1 MKRAVAVI
9 TFLALTLPAAAA
21 PKTVT
26 LHWYG
31 QSFFVLQSSA
41 GTRVAFDPHAIEA
54 FGKPTVAADLVL
66 ISHPHPDHTQVDQI
80 QNRAKAKII
89 EGVKVQPGPG
99 GQPRPNWNPVDEQ
112 FKDVHVRNV
121 GVYHDT
127 SQGLERG
134 KVSVFIVEVDGLR
147 VVHLGD
153 LGHLLSDD
161 QVKQIGP
168 VDVLMIPVGG
178 VYTING
184 EKAKEV
190 IAQLKPRMYVVP
202 MHYGVGPFEDL
213 PPLDEFLDGLQL
225 PVQRLKGTNE
235 LTIATDFRPE
245 KPVVVLPGWKKGGE

>member
-1 MKRAVAVI
+1 MKRLLPVVALFI
-9 TFLALTLPAAAA
+9 LALSAPAA
-21 PKTVT
+21 PKTVA
-26 LHWYG
+26 LRWYG

-41 GTRVAFDPHAIEA
+41 GTRVAFDPHAIDA
-54 FGKPTVAADLVL
+54 FGKPTVPADLVL

-99 GQPRPNWNPVDEQ
+99 GQPRTAWNPVDEQ

-121 GVYHDT
+121 GVYHDQ

-134 KVSVFIVEVDGLR
+134 RVSVFIVEIDGLR

-190 IAQLKPRMYVVP
+190 I
-202 MHYGVGPFEDL
+202 
-213 PPLDEFLDGLQL
+213 
-225 PVQRLKGTNE
+225 
-235 LTIATDFRPE
+235 
-245 KPVVVLPGWKKGGE
+245 